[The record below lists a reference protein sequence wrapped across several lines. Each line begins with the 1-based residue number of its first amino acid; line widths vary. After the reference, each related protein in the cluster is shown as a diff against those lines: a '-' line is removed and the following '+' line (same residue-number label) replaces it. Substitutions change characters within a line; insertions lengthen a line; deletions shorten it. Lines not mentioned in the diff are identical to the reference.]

1 MGKLNKEQLNYFEEF
16 GFLPVNN
23 VFNPDEVTDPIIG
36 EYQGVLD
43 NLAEELFE
51 KGKISSKFEE
61 LPFGKR
67 LTKIMQETH
76 ENHAGYFDFSL
87 PFQGVKEDTPCW
99 FGPAVFNALV
109 NEQILDV
116 VESIIGPEV
125 YSNPVQHVRI
135 KPPER
140 EIPKNEHGQSILGA
154 TIWHQDHGVVTEDAD
169 ETNML
174 TVWFPLLDAPLESGP
189 LKVVPGSHKGELLTH
204 CNDYK
209 IPGVREIP
217 EHLFDSDGAVPVPME
232 RGGVVILHK
241 RTVHGSLSN
250 VSDNIRWSFDL
261 RYNPTGQPTGREIF
275 PGFIARSKENPEK
288 EFRDADKWKDTW
300 MKTRNIMA
308 TLNQEGGNVDV
319 PFGRWDGEFPE
330 CA

>member
-1 MGKLNKEQLNYFEEF
+1 MASLTQDQLSYFEEF
-16 GFLPVNN
+16 GFLPVED
-23 VFNPDEVTDPIIG
+23 VFNPEEVTDPVIE
-36 EYQGVLD
+36 EYYGVLD
-43 NLAEELFE
+43 SLAEELFNE
-51 KGKISSKFEE
+51 GKISSKFQE

-67 LTKIMQETH
+67 LTRIMQET
-76 ENHAGYFDFSL
+76 EDTNAQYFDFSL
-87 PFQGVKEDTPCW
+87 PFAGVTKDTPCW
-99 FGPAVFNALV
+99 FGPAVFKALV

-116 VESIIGPEV
+116 VESVIGPEI

-140 EIPKNEHGQSILGA
+140 EIPKNKNGQPIIGA
-154 TIWHQDHGVVTEDAD
+154 TIWHQDHGVVTENAD

-174 TVWFPLLDAPLESGP
+174 TVWFPLLDAPLEAGP
-189 LKVVPGSHKGELLTH
+189 LKVAPGSHKGELLTH

-217 EHLFDSDGAVPVPME
+217 EHLFDADGAVPVPME

-250 VSDNIRWSFDL
+250 VSENIRWSFDL

-275 PGFIARSKENPEK
+275 PGFIARSKKDPDK
-288 EFRDADKWKDTW
+288 EFRNAEKWKETW
-300 MKTRNIMA
+300 LKTKEIMT
-308 TLNQEGGNVDV
+308 TLNQEGDSDV
-319 PFGRWDGEFPE
+319 SFGRWDGEFPE

>member
-1 MGKLNKEQLNYFEEF
+1 MASLTQDQLSYFEEF
-16 GFLPVNN
+16 GFLPVEN
-23 VFNPDEVTDPIIG
+23 VFNPEEVTDPVIE
-36 EYQGVLD
+36 EYHTVLD
-43 NLAEELFE
+43 SLAEELFKE
-51 KGKISSKFEE
+51 GKISSKFQE

-67 LTKIMQETH
+67 LTRIMQET
-76 ENHAGYFDFSL
+76 EDTNAQYFDFSL
-87 PFQGVKEDTPCW
+87 PFAGVTKDTPCW
-99 FGPAVFNALV
+99 FGPAVFKALV

-116 VESIIGPEV
+116 VESVIGPEI

-140 EIPKNEHGQSILGA
+140 EIPKNKNGQPIIGA
-154 TIWHQDHGVVTEDAD
+154 TIWHQDHGVVTENAD

-174 TVWFPLLDAPLESGP
+174 TVWFPLLDAPVEAGP
-189 LKVVPGSHKGELLTH
+189 LKVAPGSHKGELLTH

-217 EHLFDSDGAVPVPME
+217 EHLFDADGAVPVPME

-250 VSDNIRWSFDL
+250 VSENIRWSFDL

-275 PGFIARSKENPEK
+275 PGFIARSEKDPNK
-288 EFRDADKWKDTW
+288 EFRNAEKWKETW
-300 MKTRNIMA
+300 LKTKEIMT
-308 TLNQEGGNVDV
+308 TLNQEGDSDV
-319 PFGRWDGEFPE
+319 SFGRWDGEFPE

>member
-1 MGKLNKEQLNYFEEF
+1 MASLTQDQLSYFEEF
-16 GFLPVNN
+16 GFLPVEN
-23 VFNPDEVTDPIIG
+23 VFNPEEVTDPVIE
-36 EYQGVLD
+36 EYHTVLD
-43 NLAEELFE
+43 SLAEELFKE
-51 KGKISSKFEE
+51 GKISSKFQE

-67 LTKIMQETH
+67 LTRIMQET
-76 ENHAGYFDFSL
+76 EDTNAQYFDFSL
-87 PFQGVKEDTPCW
+87 PFAGVTKDTPCW
-99 FGPAVFNALV
+99 FGPAVFKALV

-116 VESIIGPEV
+116 VESVIGPEI

-140 EIPKNEHGQSILGA
+140 EIPKNKNGQPIIGA
-154 TIWHQDHGVVTEDAD
+154 TIWHQDHGVVTENAD

-174 TVWFPLLDAPLESGP
+174 TVWFPLLDAPVEAGP
-189 LKVVPGSHKGELLTH
+189 LKVAPGSHKGELLTH

-217 EHLFDSDGAVPVPME
+217 EHLFDADGAVPVPME

-250 VSDNIRWSFDL
+250 VSENIRWSFDL

-275 PGFIARSKENPEK
+275 PGFIARSKKDPDK
-288 EFRDADKWKDTW
+288 EFRNAEKWKETW
-300 MKTRNIMA
+300 LKTKEIMT
-308 TLNQEGGNVDV
+308 TLNQEGDSDV
-319 PFGRWDGEFPE
+319 SFGRWDGEFPE

>member
-1 MGKLNKEQLNYFEEF
+1 MASLTQDQLSYFEEF
-16 GFLPVNN
+16 GFLPVEN
-23 VFNPDEVTDPIIG
+23 VFNPEEVTDPVIE
-36 EYQGVLD
+36 EYHTVLD
-43 NLAEELFE
+43 SLAEELFKE
-51 KGKISSKFEE
+51 GKISSKFQE
-61 LPFGKR
+61 LTFGKR
-67 LTKIMQETH
+67 LTRIMQET
-76 ENHAGYFDFSL
+76 EDTNAQYFDFSL
-87 PFQGVKEDTPCW
+87 PFAGVTKDTPCW
-99 FGPAVFNALV
+99 FGPAVFKALV

-116 VESIIGPEV
+116 VESVIGPEI

-140 EIPKNEHGQSILGA
+140 EIPKNKNGQPIIGA
-154 TIWHQDHGVVTEDAD
+154 TIWHQDHGVVTENAD

-174 TVWFPLLDAPLESGP
+174 TVWFPLLDAPVEAGP
-189 LKVVPGSHKGELLTH
+189 LKVAPGSHKGELLTH

-217 EHLFDSDGAVPVPME
+217 EHLFDADGAVPVPME

-250 VSDNIRWSFDL
+250 VSENIRWSFDL

-275 PGFIARSKENPEK
+275 PGFIARSKKDPDK
-288 EFRDADKWKDTW
+288 EFRNAEKWKETW
-300 MKTRNIMA
+300 LKTKEIMT
-308 TLNQEGGNVDV
+308 TLNQEGDSDV
-319 PFGRWDGEFPE
+319 SFGRWDGEFPE

>member
-1 MGKLNKEQLNYFEEF
+1 MASLTQDQLSYFEEF
-16 GFLPVNN
+16 GFLPVEN
-23 VFNPDEVTDPIIG
+23 VFNPEEVTDPVIE
-36 EYQGVLD
+36 EYHTVLD
-43 NLAEELFE
+43 SLAEELFKE
-51 KGKISSKFEE
+51 DKISSKFQE

-67 LTKIMQETH
+67 LTRIMQET
-76 ENHAGYFDFSL
+76 EDTNAQYFDFSL
-87 PFQGVKEDTPCW
+87 PFAGVTKDTPCW
-99 FGPAVFNALV
+99 FGPAVFKARV

-116 VESIIGPEV
+116 VESVIGPEI

-140 EIPKNEHGQSILGA
+140 EIPKNKNGQPIIGA
-154 TIWHQDHGVVTEDAD
+154 TIWHQDHGVVTENAD

-174 TVWFPLLDAPLESGP
+174 TVWFPLLDAPVEAGP
-189 LKVVPGSHKGELLTH
+189 LKVAPGSHKGELLTH

-217 EHLFDSDGAVPVPME
+217 EHLFDADGAVPVPME

-250 VSDNIRWSFDL
+250 VSENIRWSFDL

-275 PGFIARSKENPEK
+275 PGFIARSKKDPDK
-288 EFRDADKWKDTW
+288 EFRNAEKWKETW
-300 MKTRNIMA
+300 LKTKEIMT
-308 TLNQEGGNVDV
+308 TLNQEGDSDV
-319 PFGRWDGEFPE
+319 SFGRWDGEFPE

>member
-1 MGKLNKEQLNYFEEF
+1 
-16 GFLPVNN
+16 
-23 VFNPDEVTDPIIG
+23 
-36 EYQGVLD
+36 
-43 NLAEELFE
+43 
-51 KGKISSKFEE
+51 
-61 LPFGKR
+61 
-67 LTKIMQETH
+67 MQET
-76 ENHAGYFDFSL
+76 EDTNAQYFDFSL
-87 PFQGVKEDTPCW
+87 PFAGVTKDTPCW
-99 FGPAVFNALV
+99 FGPAVFKALV

-116 VESIIGPEV
+116 VESVIGPEI

-140 EIPKNEHGQSILGA
+140 EIPKNKNGQPIIGA
-154 TIWHQDHGVVTEDAD
+154 TIWHQDHGVVTENAD

-174 TVWFPLLDAPLESGP
+174 TVWFPLLDAPVEAGP
-189 LKVVPGSHKGELLTH
+189 LKVAPGSHKGELLTH

-217 EHLFDSDGAVPVPME
+217 EHLFDADGAVPVPME

-250 VSDNIRWSFDL
+250 VSENIRWSFDL

-275 PGFIARSKENPEK
+275 PGFIARSKKDPDK
-288 EFRDADKWKDTW
+288 EFRNAEKWKETW
-300 MKTRNIMA
+300 LKTKEIMT
-308 TLNQEGGNVDV
+308 TLNQEGDSDV
-319 PFGRWDGEFPE
+319 SFGRWDGEFPE

>member
-1 MGKLNKEQLNYFEEF
+1 MASLTQDQLSYFEEF
-16 GFLPVNN
+16 GFLPVEN
-23 VFNPDEVTDPIIG
+23 VFNPEEVTDPVIE
-36 EYQGVLD
+36 EYHTVMD
-43 NLAEELFE
+43 SLAEELFKE
-51 KGKISSKFEE
+51 GKISSKFQE

-67 LTKIMQETH
+67 LTRIMQET
-76 ENHAGYFDFSL
+76 EDTNAQYFDFSL
-87 PFQGVKEDTPCW
+87 PFAGVTKDTPCW
-99 FGPAVFNALV
+99 FGPAVFKALV

-116 VESIIGPEV
+116 VESVIGPEI

-140 EIPKNEHGQSILGA
+140 EIPKNKNGQPIIGA
-154 TIWHQDHGVVTEDAD
+154 TIWHQDHGVVTENAD

-174 TVWFPLLDAPLESGP
+174 TVWFPLLDAPVEAGP
-189 LKVVPGSHKGELLTH
+189 LKIVPGSHKGELLTH

-217 EHLFDSDGAVPVPME
+217 EHLFDADGAVPVPME

-250 VSDNIRWSFDL
+250 VSENIRWSFDL

-275 PGFIARSKENPEK
+275 PGFIARSKKDPDK
-288 EFRDADKWKDTW
+288 EFRNAEKWKETW
-300 MKTRNIMA
+300 LKTKEIMT
-308 TLNQEGGNVDV
+308 TLNQEGDSDV
-319 PFGRWDGEFPE
+319 SFGRWDGEFPE

>member
-1 MGKLNKEQLNYFEEF
+1 MASLTQDQLSYFEEF
-16 GFLPVNN
+16 GFLPVEN
-23 VFNPDEVTDPIIG
+23 VFNPEEVTDPVIE
-36 EYQGVLD
+36 EYHTVLD
-43 NLAEELFE
+43 SLAEELFKE
-51 KGKISSKFEE
+51 DKISSKFQE

-67 LTKIMQETH
+67 LTRIMQET
-76 ENHAGYFDFSL
+76 EDTNAQYFDFSL
-87 PFQGVKEDTPCW
+87 PFAGVTKDTPCW
-99 FGPAVFNALV
+99 FGPAVFKALV

-116 VESIIGPEV
+116 VESVIGPEI

-140 EIPKNEHGQSILGA
+140 EIPKNKNGQPIIGA
-154 TIWHQDHGVVTEDAD
+154 TIWHQDHGVVTENAD

-174 TVWFPLLDAPLESGP
+174 TVWFPLLDAPVEAGP
-189 LKVVPGSHKGELLTH
+189 LKVAPGSHKGELLTH

-217 EHLFDSDGAVPVPME
+217 EHLFDADGAVPVPME

-250 VSDNIRWSFDL
+250 VSENIRWSFDL

-275 PGFIARSKENPEK
+275 PGFIARSKKDPDK
-288 EFRDADKWKDTW
+288 EFRNAEKWKETW
-300 MKTRNIMA
+300 LKTKEIMT
-308 TLNQEGGNVDV
+308 TLNQEGDSDV
-319 PFGRWDGEFPE
+319 SFGRWDGEFPE